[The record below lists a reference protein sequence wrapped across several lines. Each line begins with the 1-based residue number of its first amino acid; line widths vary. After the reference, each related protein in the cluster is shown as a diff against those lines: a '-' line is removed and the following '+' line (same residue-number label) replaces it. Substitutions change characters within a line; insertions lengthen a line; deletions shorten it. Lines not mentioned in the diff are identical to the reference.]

1 MKIVNF
7 GGLVQPT
14 YIVFLWYIT
23 FLSFDNFFLKKKK
36 KKKKTLKSW
45 HPHIGINKRKM
56 LMNVLKTLVN
66 NSFKES
72 FYGEKKN

>member
-36 KKKKTLKSW
+36 NLNSW
-45 HPHIGINKRKM
+45 HPHIGINKREM

-66 NSFKES
+66 NPFKES